1 MHFIVDIAR
10 ELKVLTI
17 AIAIMGTV
25 WVFAWAAK
33 LEEEVRQ
40 TKSLPAL
47 ARKTAPN
54 QDALGAIDL
63 EDDSR

>member
-1 MHFIVDIAR
+1 MHFILDIVR
-10 ELKVLTI
+10 ELKI
-17 AIAIMGTV
+17 GAIAVAIMATV
-25 WVFAWAAK
+25 WVFSWAAK

-54 QDALGAIDL
+54 QDALGAIDM
-63 EDDSR
+63 DDSR